1 MKSKHTK
8 GKAIIYNPS
17 KILNKEESIG
27 IDVDG
32 ISVLVFGS
40 RPSSD
45 TTGEEDLANAQ
56 LMVDAFNVTN
66 ETNKTPRELQKSH
79 DELLEA
85 AEMFFDRMPTDW
97 GDLIFN
103 GRLTLNI
110 DADAV
115 DAIESAIKNATK

>member
-1 MKSKHTK
+1 MESKHTK
-8 GKAIIYNPS
+8 GNAIIYNPS
-17 KILNKEESIG
+17 KILNKKESIG

-79 DELLEA
+79 AELLEA
-85 AEMFFDRMPTDW
+85 LEFAHEIILTSQKR
-97 GDLIFN
+97 LFN
-103 GRLTLNI
+103 LGGFQLDKTPI
-110 DADAV
+110 KYV
-115 DAIESAIKNATK
+115 EQAIKNATK

>member
-66 ETNKTPRELQKSH
+66 ETNMTPRELQKSH
-79 DELLEA
+79 AELLVALERVHNIENRA
-85 AEMFFDRMPTDW
+85 FELRGFDVVRFKSV
-97 GDLIFN
+97 IQQ
-103 GRLTLNI
+103 
-110 DADAV
+110 
-115 DAIESAIKNATK
+115 AIKNAKQ